1 LSVTSDSSKLWR
13 AARLRYKLH
22 SGQRAIYD
30 HYREWE
36 KRTFEAR
43 KRGEPQPSNWYWPRI
58 YAMNCGR
65 RFGKDFMSLLIRLE
79 DGLRNPGST
88 YTYATAYAKDI
99 ASIILPLF
107 DQIVADCPESIK
119 PIYKQ
124 SYQGTEA
131 GLFFANGSIIRL
143 VGIDTNP
150 NGLRGR
156 ASHGFTISEA
166 CFCDKLKYVVTSVIM
181 PQFMGH
187 LGATLMMNSTP
198 SDEPAHSWKVD
209 FVPDA
214 ITRGAYQHKTIFDN
228 PRIGEAERNEFIA
241 TLGGIDSEQAKREL
255 LCIDVRSE
263 SRTVIPE
270 FNAAI
275 HVMEWE
281 QPEYC
286 LGYTAID
293 PGSRD
298 LCAVVCAYYDFSAAK
313 LIVVS
318 DWAKRNAST
327 AEIAAAVRKCE
338 EQAFGESWY
347 WDHDKFKPNPFLRLS
362 DTEPRLIHDL
372 NVQHDLKVGSA
383 DKTDGK
389 EAGLN
394 NLRNAFHQHRIIVA
408 PTAQNSILHLEGAI
422 WNQQRTDY
430 VRSEVLGHCDIVDAL
445 KYMWRGVNQQ
455 MSPFPPYGVILNK
468 TVPKSEMHSLPEHF
482 KTERGL
488 IQTAKKLLGGRSFVA
503 RRFGPK

>member
-1 LSVTSDSSKLWR
+1 MTVTADSAKLWR

-22 SGQRAIYD
+22 SGQRDIYD
-30 HYREWE
+30 HYRTWE
-36 KRTFEAR
+36 KQSHEAR
-43 KRGEPQPSNWYWPRI
+43 KRGESQNGYWPRV
-58 YAMNCGR
+58 YAINCGR

-99 ASIILPLF
+99 ASIVLPLF
-107 DQIVADCPESIK
+107 DQLVEDCPESLK
-119 PIYKQ
+119 PLYRQ

-131 GLFFANGSIIRL
+131 GLFFPNGSIIRL

-156 ASHGFTISEA
+156 ASDGFTISEA
-166 CFCDKLKYVVTSVIM
+166 SYCDKLKYVVTSVVM

-187 LGATLMMNSTP
+187 LAATLMLNSTP
-198 SDEPAHSWKVD
+198 SDEPAHPWKVD

-228 PRIGEAERNEFIA
+228 PRISPAERDEFIS
-241 TLGGIDSEQAKREL
+241 TLGGIDSEQCKREL

-270 FNAAI
+270 FNAALHI
-275 HVMEWE
+275 MEW
-281 QPEYC
+281 QAPEYY

-313 LIVVS
+313 LIVAS

-327 AEIAAAVRKCE
+327 AEIAKAVRDCE
-338 EQAFGESWY
+338 TQAFGESFY
-347 WDHDKFKPNPFLRLS
+347 WDHDRWKMNPFLRLS

-389 EAGLN
+389 EASLN
-394 NLRNAFHQHRIIVA
+394 NLRNAFHQHRIIVL

-422 WNQQRTDY
+422 WNAQRTDY

-445 KYMWRGVNQQ
+445 KYLWRGVNQQ
-455 MSPFPPYGVILNK
+455 MSPFPPYGVVLNR
-468 TVPKSEMHSLPEHF
+468 TVPLHEMHSLPEHF
-482 KTERGL
+482 KSEHSL
-488 IQTAKKLLGGRSFVA
+488 VEVAKKLFTSRIKVE
-503 RRFGPK
+503 RRFGRK

>member
-1 LSVTSDSSKLWR
+1 VSVTLDSAKLWR

-22 SGQRAIYD
+22 SGQRDIYD
-30 HYREWE
+30 HYRTWE
-36 KRTFEAR
+36 KRSFEAR
-43 KRGEPQPSNWYWPRI
+43 KRGEAQEGYWPRI
-58 YAMNCGR
+58 YITNCGR
-65 RFGKDFMSLLIRLE
+65 RFGKDFMSLLIRIE
-79 DGLRNPGST
+79 DSLRNPGAT

-99 ASIILPLF
+99 ASIVLPLF
-107 DQIVADCPESIK
+107 DQLVADCPESIK
-119 PIYKQ
+119 PIYRQ

-131 GLFFANGSIIRL
+131 GLFFPNGSIIRL

-156 ASHGFTISEA
+156 ASNGFTISEA
-166 CFCDKLKYVVTSVIM
+166 SFCDKLKYVVTSVIM
-181 PQFMGH
+181 PQFMGF
-187 LGATLMMNSTP
+187 LEATLMMNSTP
-198 SDEPAHSWKVD
+198 SDEPGHPWKVD

-214 ITRGAYQHKTIFDN
+214 IARGAYQHKTIFDN
-228 PRIGEAERNEFIA
+228 PRIKDAERNEFIA
-241 TLGGIDSEQAKREL
+241 TLGGIDSEQCKREL

-270 FNAAI
+270 FNPAI
-275 HVMEWE
+275 HIMEWQ
-281 QPEYC
+281 QPEYF

-313 LIVVS
+313 LVVAS

-327 AEIAAAVRKCE
+327 AEIAAALRECE
-338 EQAFGESWY
+338 QQAFGESFF
-347 WDHDKFKPNPFLRLS
+347 WDHDKFKTNPFLRLS

-389 EAGLN
+389 EASLN
-394 NLRNAFHQHRIIVA
+394 NLRNAFHQNRIAIL
-408 PTAQNSILHLEGAI
+408 PTAKNSILHLEGAI
-422 WNQQRTDY
+422 WNPQRTDY
-430 VRSEVLGHCDIVDAL
+430 VRSDVLGHCDIVDAL

-455 MSPFPPYGVILNK
+455 MSPFPPYGVVLNR
-468 TVPKSEMHSLPEHF
+468 TVPLHEMHSLPEHF
-482 KTERGL
+482 TTERSL
-488 IQTAKKLLGGRSFVA
+488 VQAAKKLFSSNLSVR
-503 RRFGPK
+503 RRFGRK